1 MTAPVFAFSC
11 TACGKCCKHGGPA
24 LSIDE
29 VFKYQNTFISGLR
42 WTGHAIPK
50 KYTMPFKGEIV
61 DAQKMRN
68 HLASFAAPS
77 FDDKGNTIQP
87 HIYPLVTGYALGRGC
102 NALNAD
108 ETCSLHANKPTMCR
122 SVPFDPAMP
131 EHMQDIILRDFGLD
145 CVTETQAPDAAN
157 VIYRDGRITDA
168 SCKAD
173 YDRRLAVMQ
182 KDKSPLATLSY
193 FMSEKPSALAPARAD
208 FMQTVDRGGWV
219 ETTMLPLLLVLLK
232 NEEITRQV
240 AGNYLHSQI
249 ALIDTGISA
258 ALERHH
264 HNERGRTEMMRKYVT
279 SYRKCFDDK
288 GELVSP
294 SE

>member
-42 WTGHAIPK
+42 WSGYAVPK
-50 KYTMPFKGEIV
+50 KYTMTFKGETV

-77 FDDKGNTIQP
+77 FDDKGDTIQP
-87 HIYPLVTGYALGRGC
+87 HIYPIVTGYTLERSC
-102 NALNAD
+102 SALNAD
-108 ETCSLHANKPTMCR
+108 ETCSLHADKPTMCR

-131 EHMQDIILRDFGLD
+131 EHMQDIILRNFGLD
-145 CVTETQAPDAAN
+145 CVTKTQAPDAAN

-182 KDKSPLATLSY
+182 KDKSALATLSY
-193 FMSEKPSALAPARAD
+193 FMSEKPSALAPAMPD
-208 FMQTVDRGGWV
+208 FMQTVDRGGWI
-219 ETTMLPLLLVLLK
+219 ETSMLPLLLVLLK

-258 ALERHH
+258 ARERHH

-288 GELVSP
+288 GELVSA